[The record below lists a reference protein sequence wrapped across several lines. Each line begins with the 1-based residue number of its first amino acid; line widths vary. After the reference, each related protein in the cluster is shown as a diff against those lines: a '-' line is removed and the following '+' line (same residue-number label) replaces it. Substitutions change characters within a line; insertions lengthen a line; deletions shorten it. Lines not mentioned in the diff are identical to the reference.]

1 MRNPYDSD
9 TDYERGRYSRG
20 GNRRYYDYDRDYEQ
34 DRWQGGGPDYRGAY
48 NRDYERWRASRE
60 GYYRP
65 DYDQSD
71 YDWDQ
76 NRWRAGNQSYGGMY
90 NRDYEQDRWR
100 AGNQSYGGM
109 YNRDYEQDRWQG
121 GDQGYRGRRY
131 AMPPTSA
138 YTEDW
143 QVPGPFTGRGP
154 RGYQRSDDRIRE
166 DVCDRLTQHGQID
179 ASDIEVR
186 VENGEV
192 TLTGTVGSRE
202 AKRMAEDVSDSVQG
216 VREVHNQVRVKQ
228 EQQPLQGQQGI
239 QSRMVGQNQQS
250 TLSQQSAEQR
260 AVGGT
265 EGSS

>member
-1 MRNPYDSD
+1 MMRNPYDSD

-20 GNRRYYDYDRDYEQ
+20 GERRDFDYDRNYEQ
-34 DRWQGGGPDYRGAY
+34 DRW
-48 NRDYERWRASRE
+48 RAGRQE
-60 GYYRP
+60 YYGP

-76 NRWRAGNQSYGGMY
+76 GRWRAGNQSYGGMY

-100 AGNQSYGGM
+100 RGGQ
-109 YNRDYEQDRWQG
+109 R
-121 GDQGYRGRRY
+121 YRGRSY
-131 AMPPTSA
+131 DMPATSA

-143 QVPGPFTGRGP
+143 QVRGPFTGRGP

-166 DVCDRLTQHGQID
+166 DVCDRLTQHGLID

-186 VENGEV
+186 VENCEV
-192 TLTGTVGSRE
+192 TLTGTVDSRE
-202 AKRMAEDVSDSVQG
+202 AKRMAEDVSDAVQG

-228 EQQPLQGQQGI
+228 EQQPLRGQQGM

-250 TLSQQSAEQR
+250 MLSQQSAQQR

-265 EGSS
+265 EGKS